1 LPKRQL
7 TNLMLCLAA
16 VPLLGWW
23 LTGLFDLDEGFYA
36 AVVAEMNRRGEWV
49 TPYYNGQPWFE
60 KPILLYWLAKP
71 MVAVFGDM
79 VGPRLPSVL
88 SAIGCYLLVA
98 WYARRRL
105 SEAAATWTVAVIGSS
120 LIFVALG
127 RLMMTDMPLVLAFSG
142 AMLAFWESLVGNPRW
157 RLLTAGLLG
166 IAVLAKGP
174 VALILFALIAG
185 WTFYR
190 EKELRPKFRGHWLLG
205 TSILAGVVATWYV
218 PAYLGNGDL
227 FVQKFLIEQNVGRF
241 TGGDKA
247 HTIKAAWAYILY
259 IPVVLVGMMPWSFW
273 IWSAW
278 KAHDPSPKT
287 PSLREPGEG
296 THAFHRY
303 LCAWAM
309 IVFLFFSVSS
319 AKLPHYV
326 LPVFVPLAMLLGSH
340 FARRWKLESPKSLFL
355 PIAWTLAVAILV
367 NGGILWWYQAS
378 GQQEA
383 HTFARYIRDNS
394 LHQVPRTVAVFQ
406 MSRREKSLGTGRPK
420 LQETSL
426 PSMLL
431 YLDATVNEAETAQEV
446 VEGKSHWLF
455 TRKGRITPTVENEL
469 FVLGKSL
476 TPIGPSGEN
485 FELYEIG
492 TATRSQSDAARSRMW
507 ESVVPFKRLPDQ
519 PLE

>member
-1 LPKRQL
+1 
-7 TNLMLCLAA
+7 MLCLAV

-98 WYARRRL
+98 WYARRRM
-105 SEAAATWTVAVIGSS
+105 SEEAAAWSVAVLGSS
-120 LIFVALG
+120 IIFVALG
-127 RLMMTDMPLVLAFSG
+127 RLMMTDMPLLLAFSG

-157 RLLTAGLLG
+157 RLLTAALLG
-166 IAVLAKGP
+166 VAVLAKGP

-190 EKELRPKFRGHWLLG
+190 EKELRSRFRGQWLVG
-205 TSILAGVVATWYV
+205 TLILAGVVATWYV
-218 PAYLGNGDL
+218 PAYLANGDL

-247 HTIKAAWAYILY
+247 HTIKAAWAYVLY
-259 IPVVLVGMMPWSFW
+259 IPVILVGMMPWSFW

-278 KAHDPSPKT
+278 RGARFATTDQSNI
-287 PSLREPGEG
+287 SASNVEG
-296 THAFHRY
+296 GMENQTQSFHRF

-340 FARRWKLESPKSLFL
+340 FARRWRLETPKSLAL

-378 GQQEA
+378 GQAEA
-383 HTFARYIRDNS
+383 HAFARYIRDNS

-455 TRKGRITPTVENEL
+455 TRKGRITPAVKTEFEG
-469 FVLGKSL
+469 LGAKL
-476 TPIGPSGEN
+476 NPIGPAGEN
-485 FELYEIG
+485 FELYEI
-492 TATRSQSDAARSRMW
+492 T
-507 ESVVPFKRLPDQ
+507 P
-519 PLE
+519 

>member
-1 LPKRQL
+1 
-7 TNLMLCLAA
+7 MLCLAV

-98 WYARRRL
+98 WYARRRM
-105 SEAAATWTVAVIGSS
+105 SEEAAAWSVAVLGSS
-120 LIFVALG
+120 IIFVALG
-127 RLMMTDMPLVLAFSG
+127 RLMMTDMPLVLAFSA
-142 AMLAFWESLVGNPRW
+142 AMLAFWESLSGNPRW

-166 IAVLAKGP
+166 VAVLAKGP

-190 EKELRPKFRGHWLLG
+190 EKELRPRFRGHWLLG
-205 TSILAGVVATWYV
+205 TLILAGVVATWYV
-218 PAYLGNGDL
+218 PAYLANGDL
-227 FVQKFLIEQNVGRF
+227 FVQKFLIEQNIGRF

-247 HTIKAAWAYILY
+247 HTIKAAWAYVLY
-259 IPVVLVGMMPWSFW
+259 IPVILVGMMPWSFW

-278 KAHDPSPKT
+278 RNGRAAVPNAFGDPSSIPNNMGPADLHPQT
-287 PSLREPGEG
+287 PSSKTNHLEEG
-296 THAFHRY
+296 AFHRY

-340 FARRWKLESPKSLFL
+340 FARRWRLESPKSLAL
-355 PIAWTLAVAILV
+355 PIAWTFAVAILV

-378 GQQEA
+378 GQAEA
-383 HTFARYIRDNS
+383 HAFARYIRDNS
-394 LHQVPRTVAVFQ
+394 LHQVPRTVAAFQ

-455 TRKGRITPTVENEL
+455 TRKGRITPAVKTEFEG
-469 FVLGKSL
+469 LGAKL
-476 TPIGPSGEN
+476 NPIGPAGEN
-485 FELYEIG
+485 FELYEI
-492 TATRSQSDAARSRMW
+492 T
-507 ESVVPFKRLPDQ
+507 P
-519 PLE
+519 

>member
-7 TNLMLCLAA
+7 TNLMLCLAV

-23 LTGLFDLDEGFYA
+23 MTGLFDLDEGFYA

-98 WYARRRL
+98 WYARRRM
-105 SEAAATWTVAVIGSS
+105 SEEAAAWSVAVLGSS
-120 LIFVALG
+120 IIFVALG
-127 RLMMTDMPLVLAFSG
+127 RLMMTDMPLVLAFSA
-142 AMLAFWESLVGNPRW
+142 AMLAFWESLSGNPRW

-174 VALILFALIAG
+174 VALILFASIAW
-185 WTFYR
+185 WTFLR
-190 EKELRPKFRGHWLLG
+190 ERDLRPKFRGQWLLG
-205 TSILAGVVATWYV
+205 TLILAGVVATWYV
-218 PAYLGNGDL
+218 PAYLANGDL

-259 IPVVLVGMMPWSFW
+259 IPVILVGMMPWSFW
-273 IWSAW
+273 IWSAL
-278 KAHDPSPKT
+278 KPPF
-287 PSLREPGEG
+287 PLEEERREGEG
-296 THAFHRY
+296 VGDGGLPDSTLQAQNSTSMPFHRF

-340 FARRWKLESPKSLFL
+340 FARKWPVDANRNRILMTAWAMVTAVT
-355 PIAWTLAVAILV
+355 IAV
-367 NGGILWWYQAS
+367 NFGILWWYQAS
-378 GQQEA
+378 GQAEA

-431 YLDATVNEAETAQEV
+431 YLDATVDEAETAQEAV
-446 VEGKSHWLF
+446 QGKSHWLF
-455 TRKGRITPTVENEL
+455 TRKGRITPAVKSEFEG
-469 FVLGKSL
+469 LGVKL
-476 TPIGPSGEN
+476 NPIGPSGEN

-492 TATRSQSDAARSRMW
+492 SAKLS
-507 ESVVPFKRLPDQ
+507 Q